1 MSLRTPSNLR
11 GKRPTVRS
19 VVGVPFRAQTYKN
32 LLYLALAFPLGLAY
46 FIALSVGLSLSLAMI
61 VLVVGVPLTA
71 LVLVCA
77 VGAARFES
85 ILASV
90 LLGVDID
97 TPERVWLREEG
108 VLTRAKGLFLSVN
121 TWKAVLYLASKFV
134 VGILSFILLL
144 TLFVTSGTLMAVP
157 LFYDQPGV
165 HVGLIMHGPVQLTP
179 SLYVPWDSLLIGV
192 ETVVTITSWEVTTLP
207 QALLMSLLG
216 CCLLLAAMNVTNA
229 FAWITGRYAQFM
241 LGEASVNPVVDRDI

>member
-1 MSLRTPSNLR
+1 MSLGSPSSLPVR
-11 GKRPTVRS
+11 RPTVRS

-46 FIALSVGLSLSLAMI
+46 FIALSVGLSVSLAAI

-71 LVLVCA
+71 MVLVCA
-77 VGAARFES
+77 VGVARFEG

-97 TPERVWLREEG
+97 TPDRVWLQEEG
-108 VLTRAKGLFLSVN
+108 LWRRAAGLFFSVN
-121 TWKAVLYLASKFV
+121 TWKAVLYLASKLI
-134 VGILSFILLL
+134 VGIVSFVLLL
-144 TLFVTSGTLMAVP
+144 TLFMTSGTMMAVP

-165 HVGLIMHGPVQLTP
+165 HVGLIMHGPVQVSP
-179 SLYVPWDSLLIGV
+179 SLTIPWDSLLVGV

-216 CCLLLAAMNVTNA
+216 CCFLLAAMNVTNA
-229 FAWITGRYAQFM
+229 FAWVAGRYAQFM
-241 LGEASVNPVVDRDI
+241 LGEASVNPIVDEAA

>member
-1 MSLRTPSNLR
+1 MSLGTPSGLA
-11 GKRPTVRS
+11 GKRPSVRS

-46 FIALSVGLSLSLAMI
+46 FVALSIGLSLSLATI

-71 LVLVCA
+71 FVLVCA
-77 VGAARFES
+77 VGVAKFES
-85 ILASV
+85 VLTSA

-97 TPERVWLREEG
+97 TPDRAWLRDEG
-108 VLTRAKGLFLSVN
+108 LLTRAKSLFLSVN

-134 VGILSFILLL
+134 VGLLSFVLLL

-165 HVGLIMHGPVQLTP
+165 HVGLVMQGPIRLTP

-192 ETVVTITSWEVTTLP
+192 ETVFTVTSWEVTTLP
-207 QALLMSLLG
+207 EALFMSVLG

-229 FAWITGRYAQFM
+229 VAWVTGRYAQFM
-241 LGEASVNPVVDRDI
+241 LGEASVNPVVDSEP